1 MQASFEG
8 NILIVS
14 AEPGLS
20 EEQFKV
26 IPYVKH
32 VAVDYDFEF
41 YTQEANDLFPFSGL
55 NIFDKIAS
63 INGNTITFSNSYV
76 FFKDSLGIYVNTGN
90 NLNRVIAA
98 TNNSLTFKDD
108 LQTITKC
115 VLLGFIANLY
125 YFKFSKTV
133 DYAEVIL
140 GDTIVNTLF
149 NKTSQDIDLTLI
161 ENTIESLSVDIK
173 AVEYKVDTSIASLN
187 TLDTK
192 VNTLDD
198 KIDSLGASLNSV
210 DYLTAQDIIPLFDN
224 SYDTKVFQ

>member
-108 LQTITKC
+108 LQTVTKC

-161 ENTIESLSVDIK
+161 ENTI
-173 AVEYKVDTSIASLN
+173 ASLN
-187 TLDTK
+187 TLDTR